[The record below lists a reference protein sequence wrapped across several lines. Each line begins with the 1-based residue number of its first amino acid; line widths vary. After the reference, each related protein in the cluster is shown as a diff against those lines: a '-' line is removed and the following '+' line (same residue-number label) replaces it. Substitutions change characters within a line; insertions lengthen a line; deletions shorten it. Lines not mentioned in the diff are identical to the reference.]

1 MGIINSTYQSNVIET
16 FQFEVLSGD
25 YTGIYN
31 VKYLE
36 GFKEINL
43 ISSRDDETKGFDQ
56 YIIGKETEL
65 ELTRTY
71 DSETYDL
78 LFNIYEKYGGEAIIL
93 FRWSIKDSDGL
104 VTDLTN
110 DNYKIDLNESVFSLG
125 SGSKKV
131 SYKINIKED
140 QNKFNNRIE
149 SSVDLFSNQ
158 NLDDN
163 AITPVVT
170 QEIYLKKN
178 NPTLKNEWFAVDN
191 QYTFNIYNILTEN
204 KSLVP
209 IVNVLTESF
218 ETPTN
223 NYPSNY
229 FSNSSSIFTANANY
243 EGLTLK
249 VTDLI
254 ITIRQDPNDP
264 VLINNFTLY
273 FNISPLLTDAFFEI
287 QSQVVDSG
295 SFLFTEINIS
305 NISIEVPNMSI
316 GDKLRIFAVSDDS
329 RLPNSEIFISNNFQY
344 ELEVVTPKFAE
355 TSESVRLFDAFDQ
368 TLKQY
373 TDSSI
378 TLNSDVLS
386 LNGRYYENFVNSF
399 SGLRFG
405 KNPDVERRFQTNF
418 LDLFTASSNLMALG
432 YDLRPNELKIEPLE
446 FFFKDVEVI
455 DLRDLNYVRE
465 DYVYGQSDELFYN
478 YIKTGYNR
486 FSTEQTE
493 DLENFNT
500 KARLT
505 TPLKTIS
512 KKLDIES
519 DLITD
524 IYAITEGINDTSNT
538 TNDRDDEIVLINTVD
553 LASYNDESYYNS
565 VIHKDSGSGQ
575 LVLEQYERAWAQD
588 FELTDTLTIDS
599 GLNIGSYTI
608 FSISSFEITI
618 SASTFDTGVSSNI
631 ISTTRTNITKNRSSE
646 GFTTLYSNGKPVEIT
661 ANAIHDPIRQLLRHY
676 GWFGSGFNK
685 VETTNNIIV
694 NDYKNNGNV
703 TTQVDPID
711 FPLEYPDQLI
721 LDQNI
726 QLQTLLDNGLKPL
739 FSGNWIEI
747 TVTNLDFTQFINIL
761 NALRYGVIG
770 DDSDSFGYITIPTPL
785 GAKKVYPFLE
795 EGLSF
800 DRNSNKLNIKGFE
813 KYSE

>member
-1 MGIINSTYQSNVIET
+1 MGIINSTYESNVVEI

-25 YTGIYN
+25 YAGVYD

-36 GFKEINL
+36 GFKKINL

-93 FRWSIKDSDGL
+93 FRWSIKDSNGL
-104 VTDLTN
+104 VTDLAN
-110 DNYKIDLNESVFSLG
+110 DNYKIDLNKSVFSLG
-125 SGSKKV
+125 PGSKKV

-149 SSVDLFSNQ
+149 SSVDLFSDQ

-163 AITPVVT
+163 AISPVVT
-170 QEIYLKKN
+170 QDIYLKEN
-178 NPTLKNEWFAVDN
+178 NPSLKNEWNAVND
-191 QYTFNIYNILTEN
+191 QYSTNFVEGTT
-204 KSLVP
+204 LVP
-209 IVNVLTESF
+209 RVRVLSENFQTSTDNF
-218 ETPTN
+218 AN
-223 NYPSNY
+223 NT
-229 FSNSSSIFTANANY
+229 SSIFTALNSY

-249 VTDLI
+249 ITSLI
-254 ITIRQDPNDP
+254 ITVRQDVNDP
-264 VLINNFTLY
+264 NITNDFTLY
-273 FNISPLLTDAFFEI
+273 GYVNDISNSFFEI
-287 QSQVVDSG
+287 DSVIEDLG
-295 SFLFTEINIS
+295 VYKQTKIEIS
-305 NISIEVPNMSI
+305 NQSFDVFNLVPGDRIRIIAQNQDQRISS
-316 GDKLRIFAVSDDS
+316 
-329 RLPNSEIFISNNFQY
+329 SEIFISNNFQY
-344 ELEVVTPKFAE
+344 ELEIETPKFAGL
-355 TSESVRLFDAFDQ
+355 SESVRLYDAFDQ
-368 TLKQY
+368 IIKQY
-373 TDSSI
+373 TDSS
-378 TLNSDVLS
+378 LGFNSDVLS
-386 LNGRYYENFVNSF
+386 PSGRYYDNFVNSF
-399 SGLRFG
+399 LILRAG
-405 KNPDVERRFQTNF
+405 DNPDVERRFQTNF
-418 LDLFTASSNLMALG
+418 LDFFTASSNLMALG

-455 DLRDLNYVRE
+455 DLSDLNYVRE
-465 DYVYGQSDELFYN
+465 NYVYRQSNELFYN
-478 YIKTGYNR
+478 DIKTGYNR
-486 FSTEQTE
+486 FSTEQQE

-500 KARLT
+500 KVELT

-512 KKLDIES
+512 NNFDIES

-553 LASYNDESYYNS
+553 LATYEDDAYYSS
-565 VIHKDSGSGQ
+565 VIHKDVSGQ
-575 LVLEQYERAWAQD
+575 LVLEQYERAWNQD
-588 FELTDTLTIDS
+588 FSISDTLVIIS
-599 GLNIGSYTI
+599 GLNIGSY
-608 FSISSFEITI
+608 SVISLSSTDIVLSST
-618 SASTFDTGVSSNI
+618 TFDVGTSSNK

-646 GFTTLYSNGKPVEIT
+646 GFTTLDSNGLPIEIT